1 LPGADVQAVK
11 PALGS
16 PESTDKIGKRSPLQY
31 VPDGS
36 VAVGSRGMMSSSG
49 FGIPLL
55 MAIAAL
61 CWYVGVFVLLY
72 KIWQELRAIR
82 LSRG

>member
-1 LPGADVQAVK
+1 LQSAEVQAVK

-16 PESTDKIGKRSPLQY
+16 PQPTDMIGKRSPLQD
-31 VPDGS
+31 VLDGS
-36 VAVGSRGMMSSSG
+36 VAVGSRAMMSSSG

-55 MAIAAL
+55 MAFAAL
-61 CWYVGVFVLLY
+61 SWYVGVFVLLY

-82 LSRG
+82 LNRG